1 MNIQMKCKRW
11 LAVLALIL
19 ICQLSALA
27 DSSVLVLWHADGTKT
42 NIELSQL
49 PQVRFENDKVI
60 IISSILNMEYDAEE
74 ILRFTYEEGLGE
86 DAGLVDGIASVQ
98 DGRLLFHSVKS
109 ADKVSVYSI
118 NGTRVPVKLSIV
130 NGKYSLSLSSIPTG
144 VYILKVNGK
153 TSKFTMK

>member
-11 LAVLALIL
+11 LVVLAMALT
-19 ICQLSALA
+19 CQLTMLA
-27 DSSVLVLWHADGTKT
+27 NEGTLILWHADGTKT

-49 PQVRFENDKVI
+49 PQIQFENDKVI
-60 IISSILNMEYDAEE
+60 ITSSILNMEYDAEE

-98 DGRLLFHSVKS
+98 DGRLLFHGVKS

-153 TSKFTMK
+153 TSKFTKK